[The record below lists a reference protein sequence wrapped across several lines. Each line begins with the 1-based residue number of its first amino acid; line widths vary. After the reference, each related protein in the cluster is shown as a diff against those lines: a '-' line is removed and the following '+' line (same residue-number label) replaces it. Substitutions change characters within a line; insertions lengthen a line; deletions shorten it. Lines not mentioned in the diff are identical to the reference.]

1 MGQRTREDR
10 VAVAGWSLRQGPGS
24 GQMGVVL
31 TQGCPAPEGH
41 AQSGQQGSRPSH
53 SVHRAWE
60 LDPEQLTM
68 EQGQQG
74 GGKEGETTG
83 LQTPKLSTKN
93 GRFEPYECC
102 PWGSGKGQ
110 MGKATGPPREGAGPQ
125 RLLHTEISIL
135 SYHMSLCL
143 KRTPSKNV
151 SENL

>member
-10 VAVAGWSLRQGPGS
+10 GAVAGWSLRQGPRS
-24 GQMGVVL
+24 GQMGAVL
-31 TQGCPAPEGH
+31 TQGCPAPEGR

-53 SVHRAWE
+53 SAHRAWE

-93 GRFEPYECC
+93 GRFEPCESC
-102 PWGSGKGQ
+102 PWGSDKGQ
-110 MGKATGPPREGAGPQ
+110 MGKDLPERGWGRSGFYTQ
-125 RLLHTEISIL
+125 RFL
-135 SYHMSLCL
+135 Y
-143 KRTPSKNV
+143 
-151 SENL
+151 

>member
-1 MGQRTREDR
+1 MG
-10 VAVAGWSLRQGPGS
+10 S
-24 GQMGVVL
+24 VL
-31 TQGCPAPEGH
+31 TQGCPAPEGR

-53 SVHRAWE
+53 SAHRAWE

-93 GRFEPYECC
+93 GMFEPMSAAHGGAIEDRQGR
-102 PWGSGKGQ
+102 P
-110 MGKATGPPREGAGPQ
+110 AGPPREGAGPQ
-125 RLLHTEISIL
+125 WLLHTEISIL
-135 SYHMSLCL
+135 SYLMSLCL

-151 SENL
+151 FENL